1 VTETGI
7 SDYFIFDEQRG
18 ADDERIPL
26 VSPSAARVPAEL
38 TAAAGGPMPVV
49 ASPASTPMAPA
60 PVAPASVAPPTV
72 AGVAAPAAVATTPVP
87 PTSPTAA
94 AAPSAPAVPAA
105 VQPAAAPAA
114 PADVATPAAAAPR
127 DTRPERLHAALDDLI
142 AGSPDI
148 EAAAVISLDGFT
160 MASALPARMQ
170 EDRVGA
176 MSAAILA
183 LGERASRELGKGKLT
198 QVFIEGEGGYVM
210 LMAAGSTAVL
220 TCLASEEAKLG
231 LVIYDMRRSVIRIA
245 EIVG

>member
-1 VTETGI
+1 VTDTGI

-18 ADDERIPL
+18 DDDDRIPL
-26 VSPSAARVPAEL
+26 VSPSAALVPDEVA
-38 TAAAGGPMPVV
+38 TAADTTEPAGSITFAVPVV
-49 ASPASTPMAPA
+49 
-60 PVAPASVAPPTV
+60 PASVVPPAAAIAAEPASGAAVTP
-72 AGVAAPAAVATTPVP
+72 AAP
-87 PTSPTAA
+87 
-94 AAPSAPAVPAA
+94 
-105 VQPAAAPAA
+105 APAA
-114 PADVATPAAAAPR
+114 PTSAAPTPEVAPPQRPVTPAGASGTAEPQHATVPHAAV
-127 DTRPERLHAALDDLI
+127 DTRPARLHAALDDLI

-160 MASALPARMQ
+160 MASALPASMQ

-231 LVIYDMRRSVIRIA
+231 LVIYDMRRSVIRVA